1 MIALSN
7 FCCIGG
13 GACPRSESPVAVRRR
28 STRRAGVSFAATLA
42 VAVAVLFVPVAATW
56 GQSKAAFVRWTEP
69 KEKAFSL
76 ELPQGWKASGALIR
90 AGKADLRSSVYVESP
105 SDDQSILMNDPNIP
119 RLATIGPQ
127 DQQRGITEG
136 QTENIGGS
144 FSVLYLHYMSATE
157 FNRWY
162 MQTRIAQ
169 LVDNL
174 QIRREENTPRTAA
187 QMTAEAN
194 RKPNPIHARIQTSCA
209 ITHFSGTEKETGKP
223 VVGQIITITQI
234 YFNPNPQFS
243 SLWQAK
249 PYMIACDAGDK
260 AEARLEK
267 LSAML
272 RQMQNSFRWEAV
284 WRKKEEKRIA
294 QLARQSQAEHR
305 RQIAL
310 IQNANAR
317 ARALDRYNASVRVSS
332 SAGASGGSVSVG
344 SGVNSDASQRQF
356 LNYIREEHQA
366 VTSSGEVVTVPD

>member
-7 FCCIGG
+7 LRCTGCGV
-13 GACPRSESPVAVRRR
+13 CPRSESPVAVHGVRA
-28 STRRAGVSFAATLA
+28 RRAGVSLAASLA
-42 VAVAVLFVPVAATW
+42 VVAALLFIPVAATW
-56 GQSKAAFVRWTEP
+56 GQQKTGFVRWTEP

-76 ELPQGWKASGALIR
+76 EVPKGWKASGALMR
-90 AGKADLRSSVYVESP
+90 AGKTDLRSSVYVESP

-127 DQQRGITEG
+127 DQERGITEG
-136 QTENIGGS
+136 QTENVGGA
-144 FSVLYLHYMSATE
+144 FSVLYLHYMPATE

-194 RKPNPIHARIQTSCA
+194 RKPNLIHAHIQTSCA

-223 VVGQIITITQI
+223 VVGQIITMTQI
-234 YFNPNPQFS
+234 YVNPNPRFS

-249 PYMIACDAGDK
+249 PYMIACDAGDNT
-260 AEARLEK
+260 EARLER
-267 LSAML
+267 LSATL
-272 RQMQNSFRWEAV
+272 RQMQNSFRWEAM
-284 WRKKEEKRIA
+284 WNKKEEKRIA
-294 QLARQSQAEHR
+294 QLARQSQVEHR

-310 IQNANAR
+310 IRNANAR
-317 ARALDRYNASVRVSS
+317 AQALARYNASVRVSNS
-332 SAGASGGSVSVG
+332 GSASVG
-344 SGVNSDASQRQF
+344 SGVNSDASHRQF